1 MVAMDGLDN
10 FSGDP
15 QGCGEVEQRME
26 QLPGAKLEGSR
37 PPCRIRSIDGAHQP
51 RPQLQILVVRAE
63 WTRKT
68 GHLHLGNGGYGWTRT
83 TDLSIMSAAL

>member
-1 MVAMDGLDN
+1 MDGLDN

-37 PPCRIRSIDGAHQP
+37 PPAGYARLMARISLDHNFRYWWFVPSGPERLDISIWEMVAM
-51 RPQLQILVVRAE
+51 
-63 WTRKT
+63 
-68 GHLHLGNGGYGWTRT
+68 GGLEPPT
-83 TDLSIMSAAL
+83 SAL